1 MRLRDEPFTL
11 CRVGRF
17 STWTE
22 KDNTFAGTYSL
33 TMLMRPVKLMAQ
45 VLKYSTVRKILAPVS
60 IIVYLQAFLL
70 LDIIV
75 VRLVSMVR
83 LMLDCV
89 TRVLFVVFNP
99 LPPEPLLWVW
109 ILFFFH
115 YFHSY
120 YIVNFYSSPFACR
133 SLTILRLIYRFL
145 ICWLLLHRLGW
156 VDTMESDYV
165 EGRLLMT
172 G

>member
-1 MRLRDEPFTL
+1 
-11 CRVGRF
+11 
-17 STWTE
+17 
-22 KDNTFAGTYSL
+22 
-33 TMLMRPVKLMAQ
+33 MAQ

-99 LPPEPLLWVW
+99 LPPEPLL
-109 ILFFFH
+109 
-115 YFHSY
+115 
-120 YIVNFYSSPFACR
+120 
-133 SLTILRLIYRFL
+133 
-145 ICWLLLHRLGW
+145 
-156 VDTMESDYV
+156 
-165 EGRLLMT
+165 
-172 G
+172 